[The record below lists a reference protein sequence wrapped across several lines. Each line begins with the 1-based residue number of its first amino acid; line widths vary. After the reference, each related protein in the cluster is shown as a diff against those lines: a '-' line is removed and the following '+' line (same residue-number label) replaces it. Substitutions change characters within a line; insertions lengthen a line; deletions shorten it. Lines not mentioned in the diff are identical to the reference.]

1 MLRDIFVSGLS
12 WPKLVTTLIIEC
24 EEKAF
29 HECIEQAKLLEQAIC
44 DVEDIN
50 PSANVNKIDKN
61 RVQVKYKTVSE
72 NGKNISKNC
81 QCIHCGTKNKHFAS
95 DCIALN

>member
-1 MLRDIFVSGLS
+1 MLRDIFVSGLHS
-12 WPKLVTTLIIEC
+12 SKLVTTLITEC
-24 EEKAF
+24 EEKTF
-29 HECIEQAKLLEQAIC
+29 HECVERAKLLEQLIR

-72 NGKNISKNC
+72 NGKKDYKKISVHSLWN
-81 QCIHCGTKNKHFAS
+81 
-95 DCIALN
+95 